1 MRSHYSNKNK
11 NAIKYSNLFWS
22 DPGESIID
30 SLLELG
36 GEVFFRTCIYFIKKK
51 QSSQIH
57 QSINKVRLRRNLA
70 REQHNTT
77 G

>member
-1 MRSHYSNKNK
+1 MMADQMRSHYSNKNK

-36 GEVFFRTCIYFIKKK
+36 GEVFF
-51 QSSQIH
+51 
-57 QSINKVRLRRNLA
+57 
-70 REQHNTT
+70 
-77 G
+77 